1 LTRRRPTLSYNNNW
15 TARML
20 AGVEKIRRREVAAG
34 LRTRDWPLVARLDKA
49 REYLRTVRARRPP
62 AKEHRDA

>member
-1 LTRRRPTLSYNNNW
+1 
-15 TARML
+15 ML